1 MEARSAGTRRRLG
14 TLRVR
19 RGGESVGART
29 TEEEERV
36 DTQVADQFKERQR
49 AVWDAGNFD
58 EIAKMI
64 RSVGEGIAELAG
76 IGPEDTVLDVACGTG
91 NATLP
96 AARRG
101 ATVTGLDLT
110 PKLLQ
115 EAQAYAEA
123 EGLEIEWVEGDAE
136 ALPFE
141 DASFDVVIST
151 FGCMFA
157 PRHEVAAQEIARVL
171 RPGGRIGIC
180 SWTPTGRIGG
190 FFQVT
195 ARHLP
200 PPPEGSVPPPM
211 WGVPDHVSEL
221 FAGTGVEPRF
231 EQRTV
236 DMVFDSPEAA
246 VEKYATQFGPVV
258 MAKAMLEPQGR
269 WGAMADDLLAYFREQ
284 SEPRGDGVVAVAEY
298 LAVTGTKAS

>member
-1 MEARSAGTRRRLG
+1 M
-14 TLRVR
+14 
-19 RGGESVGART
+19 
-29 TEEEERV
+29 
-36 DTQVADQFKERQR
+36 DTQLADQLKDRQR
-49 AVWDAGNFD
+49 VVWDAGDFD
-58 EIAKMI
+58 QIAKMI
-64 RSVGEGIAELAG
+64 LPVGEGIVELTG
-76 IGPEDTVLDVACGTG
+76 ISSSDTVLDVACGTG

-110 PKLLQ
+110 PRLLE
-115 EAQAYAEA
+115 EAQAHAEA
-123 EGLEIEWVEGDAE
+123 EGLSITWVEGDAE

-141 DASFDVVIST
+141 DDSFDVVIST

-157 PRHEVAAQEIARVL
+157 PRHDVAAHEIARVL

-190 FFQVT
+190 FFQLI

-200 PPPEGSVPPPM
+200 PPPEGTLPPPM
-211 WGVPDHVSEL
+211 WGEPDHVTQL
-221 FAGTGVEPRF
+221 FAGTGVEPEF

-236 DMVFDSPEAA
+236 EMTFASPEAA
-246 VEKYATQFGPVV
+246 LEKYSTQFGPVV

-269 WGAMADDLLAYFREQ
+269 WEAMADDLLAFYRDQ
-284 SEPRGDGVVAVAEY
+284 TEPGGDGVVASSEY
-298 LAVTGTKAS
+298 MAVTGTKRA

>member
-1 MEARSAGTRRRLG
+1 MD
-14 TLRVR
+14 
-19 RGGESVGART
+19 
-29 TEEEERV
+29 TEL
-36 DTQVADQFKERQR
+36 ADQFKERQR
-49 AVWDAGNFD
+49 VVWDAGDFD
-58 EIAKMI
+58 QIAKMI
-64 RSVGEGIAELAG
+64 HSVGEGIVDSAG
-76 IGPEDTVLDVACGTG
+76 IGSGDTVLDVACGTG

-110 PKLLQ
+110 PKLLRDA
-115 EAQAYAEA
+115 EANAGA

-141 DASFDVVIST
+141 DESFDVVIST

-157 PRHEVAAQEIARVL
+157 TRHEVAAQEIARVL

-190 FFQVT
+190 FFQVI
-195 ARHLP
+195 ARHVP

-221 FAGTGVEPRF
+221 FAGTGVQPEF
-231 EQRTV
+231 EERSVEWT
-236 DMVFDSPEAA
+236 FASPEAA
-246 VEKYATQFGPVV
+246 AEKYATEFGPVV

-269 WGAMADDLLAYFREQ
+269 WEAMEEDLRTFFREN
-284 SEPRGDGVVAVAEY
+284 SEPGGDGIVSVAEY
-298 LAVTGTKAS
+298 LSVTGTKAG

>member
-1 MEARSAGTRRRLG
+1 M
-14 TLRVR
+14 
-19 RGGESVGART
+19 
-29 TEEEERV
+29 
-36 DTQVADQFKERQR
+36 DTQLADQLKERQR
-49 AVWDAGNFD
+49 VVWDAGDFD
-58 EIAKMI
+58 QIAKMI
-64 RSVGEGIAELAG
+64 LGVGEGIVESAG
-76 IGPEDTVLDVACGTG
+76 IGPSDTVLDVACGTG

-115 EAQAYAEA
+115 EAQAHAEA
-123 EGLEIEWVEGDAE
+123 EGLSVEWIEGDAE

-141 DASFDVVIST
+141 EGAFDAVIST

-180 SWTPTGRIGG
+180 AWTPTGRIGG
-190 FFQVT
+190 FFQVI
-195 ARHLP
+195 ARHMP

-221 FAGTGVEPRF
+221 FAGTGVEPQF
-231 EQRTV
+231 EQRSVEMTFV
-236 DMVFDSPEAA
+236 SPEAA
-246 VEKYATQFGPVV
+246 VEKYSTQFGPVV
-258 MAKAMLEPQGR
+258 MAKAMLEPQGK
-269 WGAMADDLLAYFREQ
+269 WDAMADDLEAFFREN
-284 SEPRGDGVVAVAEY
+284 SEPGGDGIVSVAEY
-298 LAVTGTKAS
+298 LAVTGAKAG

>member
-1 MEARSAGTRRRLG
+1 M
-14 TLRVR
+14 
-19 RGGESVGART
+19 
-29 TEEEERV
+29 
-36 DTQVADQFKERQR
+36 DTQLADQLKDRQR
-49 AVWDAGNFD
+49 VVWDAGDFD
-58 EIAKMI
+58 QIAKMI
-64 RSVGEGIAELAG
+64 LPVGEGIVQSAG
-76 IGPEDTVLDVACGTG
+76 IGPSDAVLDVACGTG

-96 AARRG
+96 AARTG

-110 PKLLQ
+110 PRLIE
-115 EAQAYAEA
+115 EAQAHAEA
-123 EGLEIEWVEGDAE
+123 EGLTVDWVEGDAE

-157 PRHEVAAQEIARVL
+157 PRHEVAALEIARVL

-180 SWTPTGRIGG
+180 SWTPTGKIGG

-195 ARHLP
+195 ARHMP
-200 PPPEGSVPPPM
+200 PPPEGSVPPAM

-236 DMVFDSPEAA
+236 DMVFESAEAA
-246 VEKYATQFGPVV
+246 VEKYSTQFGPVV

-269 WGAMADDLLAYFREQ
+269 WDAMADDLLAFFRANA
-284 SEPRGDGVVAVAEY
+284 EPRGDGVATAAEY
-298 LAVTGTKAS
+298 LAVTGTKAG